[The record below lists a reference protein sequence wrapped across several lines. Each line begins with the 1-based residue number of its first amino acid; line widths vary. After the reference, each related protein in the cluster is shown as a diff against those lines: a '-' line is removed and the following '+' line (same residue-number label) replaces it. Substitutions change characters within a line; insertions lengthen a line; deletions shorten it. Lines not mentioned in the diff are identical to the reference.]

1 MKRILL
7 TIMGISL
14 LLVAPA
20 TVFAH
25 PAVTLY
31 DANGQRIIDQLSDSD
46 TVTAA
51 NGTVY
56 KQGPAYSP
64 KQTCGK
70 CHDYDSI
77 TKAYH
82 FREGSTPDVSQRDHE
97 GNAPL
102 GVSDTWVSEIRETTE
117 LQKYLTNAYGH
128 LLSPG
133 QYGAW

>member
-1 MKRILL
+1 MKRALMTTMSLCLL
-7 TIMGISL
+7 AL
-14 LLVAPA
+14 LLVLPA
-20 TVFAH
+20 TVQAH

-31 DANGQRIIDQLSDSD
+31 DAQGRRIIDQLNDND

-51 NGTVY
+51 SGSVY

-70 CHDYDSI
+70 CHDYNSI

-82 FREGSTPDVSQRDHE
+82 FREGANPGVN
-97 GNAPL
+97 G
-102 GVSDTWVSEIRETTE
+102 GVSDTWVSENRESNN

-133 QYGAW
+133 KFGAW

>member
-1 MKRILL
+1 MTTMSLCLL
-7 TIMGISL
+7 AL
-14 LLVAPA
+14 LLVLPA
-20 TVFAH
+20 TVQAH

-31 DANGQRIIDQLSDSD
+31 DAQGRRIIDQLNDND

-51 NGTVY
+51 SGSVY

-70 CHDYDSI
+70 CHDYNSI

-82 FREGSTPDVSQRDHE
+82 FREGANPGVN
-97 GNAPL
+97 G
-102 GVSDTWVSEIRETTE
+102 GVSDTWVSENRESNN

-133 QYGAW
+133 QFGAW